1 MCSSDLDVG
10 GDQLTLSGIISS
22 TSTYGLTKS
31 GTGTLVLSGANTYTG
46 GTTISNGIIQA
57 GISSTGS
64 VTNGALGTGSVT
76 VSSGAGLDLNTYT
89 VANALSLSGT
99 GYSSSGALYN
109 SHASTGATASG
120 NITLAGAT
128 TIKNSGSGTLTLS
141 GTIDNA
147 QALTVTNTGIVAFN
161 GAVGGGTPL
170 TSISVSGPSS
180 IGANITTSGT
190 QAYSGAVTLTNTS
203 TLTSSSS
210 GNIKIGRAHV

>member
-1 MCSSDLDVG
+1 MLFRS
-10 GDQLTLSGIISS
+10 
-22 TSTYGLTKS
+22 
-31 GTGTLVLSGANTYTG
+31 
-46 GTTISNGIIQA
+46 
-57 GISSTGS
+57 
-64 VTNGALGTGSVT
+64 
-76 VSSGAGLDLNTYT
+76 NTYT

-99 GYSSSGALYN
+99 GYGSSGALYN

-128 TIKNSGSGTLTLS
+128 TIENDGTGTLTLS
-141 GTIDNA
+141 GTINNA
-147 QALTVTNTGIVAFN
+147 QALTITNNSSGTVALN
-161 GAVGGGTPL
+161 GAVGGGTAL
-170 TSISVSGPSS
+170 SSISASGKIN